1 MAGIALGQSI
11 FQMSWF
17 VPDPLEAVSRWQAT
31 TSEGSSLMA
40 SRLERYPDQSFEV
53 VSSGL
58 FGTAQSCSLAIPT
71 RERDGD
77 PAMLLRQI

>member
-17 VPDPLEAVSRWQAT
+17 VPDPIEAVSRWQAT

-40 SRLERYPDQSFEV
+40 SQLERYPDQSFEV

-58 FGTAQSCSLAIPT
+58 FGTVQSGSFARAT
-71 RERDGD
+71 EERNGD
-77 PAMLLRQI
+77 PAMLLR